1 MSVDVDTRPATA
13 VPVRLQPG
21 LAADLRAFG
30 ARDFAACFSCGT
42 CTATCPLVD
51 DDATFPRRL
60 LRYGLLGLR
69 EDLLGSKELWTCY
82 HCGLCTESCPQGA
95 DPAGFMAAA
104 RRYAI
109 AGYDVT
115 GLAGA
120 LYRRPR
126 RAVALAVLVALVLG
140 GAMLG
145 VARTAPSRQVAL
157 FRFVPESTVHW
168 TGVAA
173 MVLVAAVLV
182 VGVVSM
188 VRGLARREGVTWKT
202 LTAAPG
208 RALAWSAAWSAVVSE
223 SLAFRRYRDDCAEE
237 ESARAPW
244 WRRRWL
250 VHGLTMWGFTG
261 LLVATMADYG
271 LSLVGLRATG
281 TPEPV
286 WYPVR
291 LLGTLAGLAF
301 LYGVSV
307 LALNRL
313 RRVERS
319 VKTSEVADWLFLA
332 VLWLVG
338 LTGLVTELSLYV
350 PGGATFGY
358 GVFIAHVALALD
370 LLVLLPFGKFA
381 HVVYRPVAL
390 FFHALARARSV
401 SGERTYD

>member
-1 MSVDVDTRPATA
+1 MSLDVETRPTTSA
-13 VPVRLQPG
+13 VRLEPG

-30 ARDFAACFSCGT
+30 ARDFTACFSCGT

-60 LRYGLLGLR
+60 LRYGLLGMR
-69 EDLLGSKELWTCY
+69 DDLLASKELWTCY

-95 DPAGFMAAA
+95 DPAGYMAAA

-109 AGYDVT
+109 AGNDPT

-126 RAVALAVLVALVLG
+126 RAIAAAALVAVAFAA
-140 GAMLG
+140 AMLG
-145 VARTAPSRQVAL
+145 VSGTAPASHEAL
-157 FRFVPESTVHW
+157 FAFVPEGMIHW
-168 TGVAA
+168 TGVAVMA
-173 MVLVAAVLV
+173 LVAVVAVF
-182 VGVVSM
+182 GVVAM
-188 VRGLARREGVTWKT
+188 VRGIARHEGVTWRT
-202 LTAAPG
+202 LTGSAG
-208 RALAWSAAWSAVVSE
+208 RSLAWSAAWSAMVTE
-223 SLAFRRYRDDCAEE
+223 SLAFKRYRDDCAEDE
-237 ESARAPW
+237 AERAPW
-244 WRRRWL
+244 WRRRWV

-291 LLGTLAGLAF
+291 LLGTIAGLAF

-319 VKTSEVADWLFLA
+319 VQTSEVADWLFLA
-332 VLWLVG
+332 LLWLVG
-338 LTGLVTELSLYV
+338 LTGLLTELSLYV
-350 PGGATFGY
+350 PGGASFGY
-358 GVFIAHVALALD
+358 GLFVAHVALALD
-370 LLVLLPFGKFA
+370 LLVLLPFMKFA

-390 FFHALARARSV
+390 FFHALARARSA
-401 SGERTYD
+401 S